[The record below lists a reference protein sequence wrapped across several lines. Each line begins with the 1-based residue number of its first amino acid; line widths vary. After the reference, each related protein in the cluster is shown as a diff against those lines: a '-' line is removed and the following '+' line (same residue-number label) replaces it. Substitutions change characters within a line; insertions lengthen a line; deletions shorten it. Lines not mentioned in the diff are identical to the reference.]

1 MHNGKALHRFCG
13 KTLRMRGKG
22 CVHGRGRGLVEGRM
36 REGSKCTL
44 RRQAAKMEQRGIAML
59 AYSLEGRR
67 DVLFIFMI

>member
-1 MHNGKALHRFCG
+1 M
-13 KTLRMRGKG
+13 
-22 CVHGRGRGLVEGRM
+22 VGRV